1 MRVRT
6 VRELR
11 WAGAIAYLAALAAGL
26 LVAFVLHALFKGQ
39 GRFGW
44 EGFNVW
50 GVLEGIAF
58 VFAFTFGLWAAKRA
72 VRVPCTTLL
81 TAGLVAPPSAGKVA
95 RPLPT
100 IEQVESFEGRLAVL
114 TEAGEPQGVLGLEDH
129 MVPWEQAPVVPAD
142 VAVSEL
148 SALFWKSPVVF
159 VVQNGEV
166 LGVITRERFFQL
178 MGFGRLTV

>member
-1 MRVRT
+1 MRT

-11 WAGAIAYLAALAAGL
+11 WAGAIAYLAALAVGL
-26 LVAFVLHALFKGQ
+26 LVAFLVHLVFKGQ

-44 EGFNVW
+44 EGFNST
-50 GVLEGIAF
+50 GVLEGLAF
-58 VFAFTFGLWAAKRA
+58 LFAFTFSLWAAKRA

-95 RPLPT
+95 RSLPE
-100 IEQVESFEGRLAVL
+100 IEKVEAFEGRLAVL

-159 VVQNGEV
+159 VVDGAEV
-166 LGVITRERFFQL
+166 RGVITRERFLQL
-178 MGFGRLTV
+178 MGFGRLAV

>member
-1 MRVRT
+1 MRT

-11 WAGAIAYLAALAAGL
+11 WAGAIAYLAALFVGLALAL
-26 LVAFVLHALFKGQ
+26 LVHWLLGGQ

-44 EGFNVW
+44 EGFNLW
-50 GVLEGIAF
+50 GVLEGV
-58 VFAFTFGLWAAKRA
+58 VFLLAFTFGLWAAKRA

-81 TAGLVAPPSAGKVA
+81 TAGLIAPPSAGRVA
-95 RPLPT
+95 RPLPK

-114 TEAGEPQGVLGLEDH
+114 VEAGEPQGVLGLDDH

-159 VVQNGEV
+159 VVEGGEV
-166 LGVITRERFFQL
+166 LGAVSRERFFQL
-178 MGFGRLTV
+178 MGFGRLAV

>member
-1 MRVRT
+1 MRT

-11 WAGAIAYLAALAAGL
+11 WAGAIAYLAALAVGL
-26 LVAFVLHALFKGQ
+26 LVAFVVHLLFGGQ

-44 EGFNVW
+44 EGFNAV
-50 GVLEGIAF
+50 GVAEGAAF
-58 VFAFTFGLWAAKRA
+58 VLSFTFSLWVAKRA

-81 TAGLVAPPSAGKVA
+81 TAGLVAPPSAGRVA
-95 RPLPT
+95 RSLPT

-114 TEAGEPQGVLGLEDH
+114 VENDEPQGVLGLEDR

-159 VVQNGEV
+159 VEDRGRLV
-166 LGVITRERFFQL
+166 GVITRESFFQI
-178 MGFGRLTV
+178 MGFGRLA

>member
-1 MRVRT
+1 MRT

-11 WAGAIAYLAALAAGL
+11 WAGAIAYLAALAVGL
-26 LVAFVLHALFKGQ
+26 LAAFLTHLLFRGQ

-44 EGFNVW
+44 EGFNTV
-50 GVLEGIAF
+50 GVAEGLVF
-58 VFAFTFGLWAAKRA
+58 VLVFTFSLWAAKRA

-95 RPLPT
+95 RSLPT

-114 TEAGEPQGVLGLEDH
+114 TEGGEPLGVLGLEDH

-148 SALFWKSPVVF
+148 SSLFWKNPVVF
-159 VVQNGEV
+159 VVDDGHV
-166 LGVITRERFFQL
+166 VGVITRERFFQL
-178 MGFGRLTV
+178 MGFGRLA